1 MTVLAAVNV
10 EAVVIFAIVLAIT
23 LGITY
28 WASKRATSAV
38 GFYAAGRQITG
49 VQNGLAISG
58 DYLSAASFL
67 GIAGLIFLFGFD
79 GFLYSI
85 GFLVAF
91 LTVMFLLAERMRNA
105 GKYTIA
111 DVLAFRLRERP
122 ARTAAALGTLA
133 VVAFY
138 LIAQMV
144 GAGVLIQALV
154 GIDFS
159 LAVILTGAFMLC
171 YVVFGGMVATTWVQ
185 IIKAVLLMTGILVM
199 SIFVLAKVGG
209 NPIELFNRAEEQ
221 KGGADS
227 TFSLGP
233 GTFLASPID
242 TVSLGLALVLGTAGL
257 PHILM
262 RFFTVPNAKAAR
274 SSVVWAMFIIGFF
287 YLLTT
292 FIGFGA
298 RAFLGPEGEEAA
310 GTAGNLAAP
319 NLAQFLGGG
328 EGTFGGDLF
337 LAVIAGVAF
346 ATILAVVAGLVLS
359 ASAAVSHDIWS
370 NIVRKGKESDHEEVV
385 VARIAAI
392 SIGVIAIA
400 IAVIGGAGLNVS
412 FMVGL
417 AFAVAASANFP
428 ALLLA
433 LTWPRFNTAGAV
445 TGVLFGVVSA
455 IFLVIVSPKVW
466 PGADTDTGSP
476 IGWTLANP
484 GIVSIPLGFIGCC
497 LGTVLSKEHGAEHTY
512 HELYVRSETGL
523 GAERAL
529 VEERE
534 LVERDRRDNASGR
547 RPRGRRRVHRL
558 HRGGERHGRRSDA
571 RVPDR
576 GAARPGDLRTAE
588 GVRRERASSPTSR
601 SYEQADADHEGF
613 WAEQA
618 EQLHWFEKWDQ
629 VLDWSDPPNAKW
641 FVGRQAQRR
650 LQLRRP
656 PRRGRQRRPRRLP
669 LARRGGRGARRH
681 LRRPAPRRPEVR
693 QRAQGQRHRQGRRRR
708 DLPADDPRGRGRDA
722 RVRAHRRDP
731 QRRLRRLLGRVG
743 QGAHGVLRGEGA
755 RDRRRRPPQ
764 GQDRGDQGAGRRGH
778 GRREVDRED
787 LRRQARGQR
796 RADDRR
802 PRRLVPRGAARR
814 PPTSARPSRWTPS
827 TRSTSSTRRARR
839 PSRRASCTRRAAT

>member
-1 MTVLAAVNV
+1 MTLLADINV
-10 EAVVIFAIVLAIT
+10 EAVVIFAIVLSIT

-28 WASKRATSAV
+28 WASGRASSAV
-38 GFYAAGRQITG
+38 GFYSAGRQITG
-49 VQNGLAISG
+49 RQNGLAISG

-67 GIAGLIFLFGFD
+67 GIAGLIFLYGFD

-111 DVLAFRLRERP
+111 DVLSFRLNETP
-122 ARTAAALGTLA
+122 ARAAAALGTFA
-133 VVAFY
+133 VVTFY

-185 IIKAVLLMTGILVM
+185 IVKAVLLMAGILTM
-199 SIFVLAKVGG
+199 SVFVLAKVGF
-209 NPIELFNRAEEQ
+209 NPVELFNRAEANTTAE
-221 KGGADS
+221 S
-227 TFSLGP
+227 TFSLSP
-233 GTFLASPID
+233 GTYLPKPID

-274 SSVVWAMFIIGFF
+274 SSVVWSMFIIGFF

-298 RAFLGPEGEEAA
+298 RAFLGPEGVEAA
-310 GTAGNLAAP
+310 GTSGNLAAP
-319 NLAQFLGGG
+319 NLAAFLGGG

-370 NIVRKGKESDHEEVV
+370 NIVRKGKESDHEEVI

-392 SIGVIAIA
+392 SIGVIAIV
-400 IAVIGGAGLNVS
+400 IAVIGGSGLNVS

-433 LTWPRFNTAGAV
+433 LTWRRFNTTGAV

-466 PGADTDTGSP
+466 PGADSDTGSP

-484 GIVSIPLGFIGCC
+484 GIVSSPLGFIGCW
-497 LGTVLSKEHGAEHTY
+497 LGTVLSKERGVERSY

-529 VEERE
+529 VE
-534 LVERDRRDNASGR
+534 
-547 RPRGRRRVHRL
+547 
-558 HRGGERHGRRSDA
+558 
-571 RVPDR
+571 
-576 GAARPGDLRTAE
+576 
-588 GVRRERASSPTSR
+588 
-601 SYEQADADHEGF
+601 
-613 WAEQA
+613 
-618 EQLHWFEKWDQ
+618 
-629 VLDWSDPPNAKW
+629 
-641 FVGRQAQRR
+641 
-650 LQLRRP
+650 
-656 PRRGRQRRPRRLP
+656 
-669 LARRGGRGARRH
+669 
-681 LRRPAPRRPEVR
+681 
-693 QRAQGQRHRQGRRRR
+693 
-708 DLPADDPRGRGRDA
+708 
-722 RVRAHRRDP
+722 
-731 QRRLRRLLGRVG
+731 
-743 QGAHGVLRGEGA
+743 
-755 RDRRRRPPQ
+755 
-764 GQDRGDQGAGRRGH
+764 
-778 GRREVDRED
+778 
-787 LRRQARGQR
+787 
-796 RADDRR
+796 
-802 PRRLVPRGAARR
+802 
-814 PPTSARPSRWTPS
+814 
-827 TRSTSSTRRARR
+827 TR
-839 PSRRASCTRRAAT
+839 

>member
-1 MTVLAAVNV
+1 MTVFAAVNV
-10 EAVVIFAIVLAIT
+10 EALVIFGIVLAIT

-67 GIAGLIFLFGFD
+67 GIAGLIFLYGFD

-91 LTVMFLLAERMRNA
+91 LTVMFLLAERMRNS

-122 ARTAAALGTLA
+122 ARTAAAMGTLA

-154 GIDFS
+154 GIDFTW
-159 LAVILTGAFMLC
+159 AVIATGTFMLF

-185 IIKAVLLMTGILVM
+185 IIKAVLLMSGIIVM
-199 SIFVLAKVGG
+199 SIFVLGKVGA

-221 KGGADS
+221 GGE

-233 GTFLASPID
+233 GTFLSSPID

-298 RAFLGPEGEEAA
+298 RAFLGTEGEEAA

-319 NLAQFLGGG
+319 ILAEFLGGG

-370 NIVRKGKESDHEEVV
+370 NVVRKGKESDHEEVV

-400 IAVIGGAGLNVS
+400 VAVIGGAGLNVS

-428 ALLLA
+428 ALLMA
-433 LTWPRFNTAGAV
+433 LTWRRFNTAGAV

-466 PGADTDTGSP
+466 PGADSDTGSP

-484 GIVSIPLGFIGCC
+484 GIVSIPLGFIGCW
-497 LGTVLSKEHGAEHTY
+497 LGTVLSKEHGAERTY

-523 GAERAL
+523 GAERPL
-529 VEERE
+529 VE
-534 LVERDRRDNASGR
+534 
-547 RPRGRRRVHRL
+547 
-558 HRGGERHGRRSDA
+558 
-571 RVPDR
+571 
-576 GAARPGDLRTAE
+576 
-588 GVRRERASSPTSR
+588 
-601 SYEQADADHEGF
+601 
-613 WAEQA
+613 
-618 EQLHWFEKWDQ
+618 
-629 VLDWSDPPNAKW
+629 
-641 FVGRQAQRR
+641 
-650 LQLRRP
+650 
-656 PRRGRQRRPRRLP
+656 
-669 LARRGGRGARRH
+669 
-681 LRRPAPRRPEVR
+681 
-693 QRAQGQRHRQGRRRR
+693 
-708 DLPADDPRGRGRDA
+708 
-722 RVRAHRRDP
+722 
-731 QRRLRRLLGRVG
+731 
-743 QGAHGVLRGEGA
+743 
-755 RDRRRRPPQ
+755 
-764 GQDRGDQGAGRRGH
+764 
-778 GRREVDRED
+778 
-787 LRRQARGQR
+787 
-796 RADDRR
+796 
-802 PRRLVPRGAARR
+802 
-814 PPTSARPSRWTPS
+814 
-827 TRSTSSTRRARR
+827 TR
-839 PSRRASCTRRAAT
+839 